1 MREYSDIYYLIS
13 YQKFFLHLMISLE
26 GYYLKN
32 RKRVYIELNSN
43 NIIII
48 ISLIYIIAFMMKVSN
63 LFLKYRF
70 FMTIQTNLQ
79 EVHGGFSYL
88 AVAEFLEILRA
99 T

>member
-48 ISLIYIIAFMMKVSN
+48 ISLIYIIAFMMKVSK
-63 LFLKYRF
+63 L
-70 FMTIQTNLQ
+70 
-79 EVHGGFSYL
+79 V
-88 AVAEFLEILRA
+88 LEISILYDDSNQFTGSTRWIFVSRSRRIS
-99 T
+99 